1 MAAGRGVWWVYV
13 LRSTRDDSTY
23 VGATE
28 DAERRLRQHNGLERG
43 GARRT
48 HAGRPWQLARLHGPF
63 ATRGDAQSFEATLK
77 RVRGWRRLH
86 AERQG
91 DERLS

>member
-1 MAAGRGVWWVYV
+1 MAASGGVWWVYV
-13 LRSTRDDSTY
+13 LCSMRDASTY

-48 HAGRPWQLARLHGPF
+48 TAGRPWLLARLHGPF
-63 ATRGDAQSFEATLK
+63 ATRGAAQSFEATLK
-77 RVRGWRRLH
+77 RARGWRRLS
-86 AERQG
+86 AERQE